1 MQAFVSL
8 SERLSS
14 ADLARDKAEA
24 ARAAQ
29 SLADA
34 RVGALAALGERAG
47 RAEADLAL
55 AEAMVDKLAVE
66 LARLRDRAEAA
77 EAEALLLREQAAAAE
92 ARAAATEARKAL
104 LRTALIQARRPW
116 WRRWM
121 G

>member
-14 ADLARDKAEA
+14 AGLARDKAEA

-55 AEAMVDKLAVE
+55 AEAKVDKLAVE

-77 EAEALLLREQAAAAE
+77 EAEALLLREQAAAE

-104 LRTALIQARRPW
+104 LRTALVEARRPW